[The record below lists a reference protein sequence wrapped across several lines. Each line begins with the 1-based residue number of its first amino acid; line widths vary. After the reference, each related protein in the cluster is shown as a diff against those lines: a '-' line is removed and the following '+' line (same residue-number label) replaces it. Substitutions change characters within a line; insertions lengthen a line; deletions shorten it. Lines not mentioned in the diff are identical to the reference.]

1 MSRARARVVAT
12 VLSHLVAD
20 EAVRVKRSKRTA
32 GEGQELDLQLE
43 RARAVRQ
50 AFERLGPFYIK
61 VGQILSTRPDF
72 VPEAMIKELETLH
85 DRIAPVPFSIFVPV
99 LEAELGPDWPRYF
112 SDIDTER
119 PLGAASLAQVYRVT
133 LTNGRPAVI
142 KIQRPNIRPLVLGD
156 MAMLRRCARFLA
168 KRAPRFNAVVD
179 VEAMIGLVF
188 NAMETELDFTVEAQ
202 YMEQA
207 RNAIKGFP
215 TLSVPKVNF
224 VTPSILV
231 MGMAPGR
238 SIRDVNRQDFTE
250 KERKAIGQE
259 LLTFML
265 RGYFTERMFHADPH
279 PGNIFVHPGE
289 KASIIDWGMVG
300 HMDQRQS
307 MTLVLTLL
315 SLAQNNALG
324 LAKAW
329 VEMGHATPWADIARF
344 TSDMEVF
351 IPKIVNA
358 SLEELNFGVSLT
370 TVLKSSTKRGI
381 RTSPMVAL
389 LGKSF
394 ANIEGSV
401 RYLAPE
407 LAMTDVFLDEL
418 HNIMLDFATE
428 ILSEEQAAHTALELM
443 IGATYA
449 TEQIRGLLRDL
460 SNRELTLHV
469 VESPQVATRGKSLH
483 RILLGLGALGLW
495 LNHRQRAADRA
506 VTSDLHG
513 SIKAIAQTLTKFVG
527 NNLD

>member
-1 MSRARARVVAT
+1 MGNHRARVVAN
-12 VLSHLVAD
+12 VLGHLVAD
-20 EAVRVKRSKRTA
+20 EAGRVMRSKRKPV
-32 GEGQELDLQLE
+32 EGQEPDLQLE

-72 VPEAMIKELETLH
+72 VPETIIKELETLH
-85 DRIAPVPFSIFVPV
+85 DRIAPVPFSIFEPV
-99 LEAELGPDWPRYF
+99 LQAELGADWPRYF
-112 SDIDTER
+112 SDIDIER

-133 LTNGRPAVI
+133 LTNGRPAVV
-142 KIQRPNIRPLVLGD
+142 KIQRPGIRPLVLKD
-156 MAMLRRCARFLA
+156 MAMLRRCAHFLA
-168 KRAPRFNAVVD
+168 KRAQRFNTVVD
-179 VEAMIGLVF
+179 MEAILALVF
-188 NAMETELDFTVEAQ
+188 QAMESELDFTIEAQ

-207 RNAIKGFP
+207 RKAVKDFA
-215 TLSVPKVNF
+215 TLSVPEVDF

-231 MGMAPGR
+231 MSLAPGC
-238 SIRDVNRQDFTE
+238 SIRDANRRNFTDE
-250 KERKAIGQE
+250 ERKAIGKD

-289 KASIIDWGMVG
+289 KASVIDWGMVG
-300 HMDQRQS
+300 HMDQRLS

-315 SLAQNNALG
+315 SLAQNNALS

-344 TSDMEVF
+344 TSDMEAL

-358 SLEELNFGVSLT
+358 SLEDLNFGVSLT
-370 TVLKSSTKRGI
+370 TVLKCSTKRGI
-381 RTSPMVAL
+381 RTNPMVAL

-418 HNIMLDFATE
+418 HHVMLDFATE
-428 ILSEEQAAHTALELM
+428 VLSEEQVAHTALELM
-443 IGATYA
+443 IGATTA
-449 TEQIRGLLRDL
+449 TEQVRGLMRDI
-460 SNRELTLHV
+460 SNRELTLQV
-469 VESPQVATRGKSLH
+469 VESPSVGARGRTNQ
-483 RILLGLGALGLW
+483 RILLALGALALW
-495 LNHRQRAADRA
+495 LNHRHKTAERAAA
-506 VTSDLHG
+506 SDFHD
-513 SIKAIAQTLTKFVG
+513 SIKTVMELLSKAVNGTR
-527 NNLD
+527 

>member
-1 MSRARARVVAT
+1 

-20 EAVRVKRSKRTA
+20 EAVRTVKSNRKPV
-32 GEGQELDLQLE
+32 EGQQDLQQE

-72 VPEAMIKELETLH
+72 VPDPVIKELETLH
-85 DRIAPVPFSIFVPV
+85 DRIAPVPFSIFEPV
-99 LEAELGPDWPRYF
+99 LEAELGARWPRYF
-112 SDIDTER
+112 SDIDIER

-133 LTNGRPAVI
+133 LTNGRPAAI
-142 KIQRPNIRPLVLGD
+142 KIQRPGIRPMVLKD
-156 MAMLRRCARFLA
+156 MALLRRCARLLA
-168 KRAPRFNAVVD
+168 KRAPRFNAVID
-179 VEAMIGLVF
+179 LDAILTLVF
-188 NAMETELDFTVEAQ
+188 QAMEAELDFTVEAQ

-207 RNAIKGFP
+207 RKAVKSFA
-215 TLSVPKVNF
+215 TLSVPEVDF

-231 MGMAPGR
+231 MGVAPGC
-238 SIRDVNRQDFTE
+238 SIRDANRQAFAE
-250 KERKAIGQE
+250 EERKAIGQD

-289 KASIIDWGMVG
+289 KASVIDWGMVG
-300 HMDQRQS
+300 HMDQRLS

-324 LAKAW
+324 LSKAW

-344 TSDMEVF
+344 TSDMEAL
-351 IPKIVNA
+351 IPRIVNA
-358 SLEELNFGVSLT
+358 SLEDLNFGISLT
-370 TVLKSSTKRGI
+370 TVLKCSTKRGI

-394 ANIEGSV
+394 ANVEGSV

-407 LAMTDVFLDEL
+407 LAMTEIFLEEL
-418 HNIMLDFATE
+418 HHVMLDFAAE

-443 IGATYA
+443 IGATTA
-449 TEQIRGLLRDL
+449 TEQVRGLMRDV
-460 SNRELTLHV
+460 SNRELTLQV
-469 VESPQVATRGKSLH
+469 VESPAVDARGKATK
-483 RILLGLGALGLW
+483 RIVLGLGALGLW
-495 LNHRQRAADRA
+495 LYHRHKSAEQAAT
-506 VTSDLHG
+506 VDLHASMRTIIDLFSKG
-513 SIKAIAQTLTKFVG
+513 VDGT
-527 NNLD
+527 N